1 MLKLKKITP
10 TFNHILTTK
19 NLYKNDVYENGIL
32 VRQNGKTKEWQRVV
46 AVGPTVKTCKPGDM
60 VMIDPSRYAKMKHQE
75 GSLKDGVVADNMA
88 VAYNIPIIT
97 IDDAEYM
104 YLYDTDVQF
113 IMDEFTEE
121 PDLPPL
127 YVGKK
132 SILQ

>member
-1 MLKLKKITP
+1 M
-10 TFNHILTTK
+10 
-19 NLYKNDVYENGIL
+19 YENGIL

-132 SILQ
+132 SIIQ